1 MQAQFTREV
10 NIADLF
16 ESSRDRLLR
25 YALSL
30 CKTLDQADD
39 LIQETFLRAM
49 ANAQTLA
56 GMNEYQRDAWLKRV
70 LRNRFFD
77 GCRSRKRASDAAI
90 EMIRRAKRPSSNAGL
105 TELGDILDRVP
116 DRFRSVFEKRYRF
129 GMNSTEIGKDLGIPA
144 ATVRSH
150 LHQGIQWL
158 RSEMTRSTP

>member
-1 MQAQFTREV
+1 MQVEFPRGV
-10 NIADLF
+10 DIADLF
-16 ESSRDRLLR
+16 ESSRDRLFR

-39 LIQETFLRAM
+39 LVQETFLRAM
-49 ANAQTLA
+49 ANQQALA

-77 GCRSRKRASDAAI
+77 GCRARKRANDAAV
-90 EMIRRAKRPSSNAGL
+90 EMIRHAKRSPGDASLA
-105 TELGDILDRVP
+105 ELGDILDHVP
-116 DRFRSVFEKRYRF
+116 DRFRNVFEKRYRF
-129 GMNSTEIGKDLGIPA
+129 GMNSTEIGRDLGIPA

-158 RSEMTRSTP
+158 RGEMIRSTL